1 MHLINSKI
9 VGTEHD
15 IYWEDISTII
25 NDMPPKP
32 VLVLAV
38 IQNSGEQEQLI
49 KMLEACKLTPDQY
62 TIIFL
67 AHQQNVAWHQLRHR
81 LNPYIVFLIGV
92 LPVQLGVSA
101 LFKLS
106 EPNHFNDTIWLPAPP
121 FSDIAQHE
129 PVKRHLWSAGMK
141 PIFIDKLYGEISFH

>member
-9 VGTEHD
+9 VGREHD
-15 IYWEDISTII
+15 ILWQDISALI
-25 NDMPPKP
+25 DGMPPKP

-38 IQNSGEQEQLI
+38 IHSNEEQEQLI

-62 TIIFL
+62 NIVLIGS
-67 AHQQNVAWHQLRHR
+67 QQNVAWHQLRHR

-121 FSDIAQHE
+121 LSDIGQHE

-141 PIFIDKLYGEISFH
+141 PIFIEQLYGEISCR